1 MTNAEKSLEYTQKSL
16 FGQKL
21 SNREATLNLENRNL
35 EDSGLILI
43 P

>member
-1 MTNAEKSLEYTQKSL
+1 MTNAEKSLSL

-21 SNREATLNLENRNL
+21 SNGAATLNLEDRNL